1 MSKYGNSYSGNSFLE
16 WWKTHYGTDYDGKS
30 GIVKTEGMTDE
41 DVAIGKSLLNSYNEQ
56 QLLTQQYNENVA
68 TETDKYNSLIESS
81 DKAYDSQLAGA
92 QAEYDTSAKLLLDN
106 YNKNS
111 ATAKDIYDRNTA
123 ELLSNYGTA
132 QNALDKSKRQSQQN
146 ASITLDKLK
155 KYLPTQIK
163 AQGLGGLGV
172 SESSMLQAYNNYNSE
187 MGSIESGYQESKTNL
202 DTNYNSNKNA
212 YDTAYQET
220 QGSLDEMYGQ
230 SKANLDNSFNTTK
243 VNLESAKSQASDT
256 FKAQLADSLAKLKQ
270 GYDAGIFASDK
281 DANGNLLVDNVLQEY
296 AKMLSEEQ
304 GVNYATALE
313 AIRNAVY
320 TTGDEMNAFVE
331 QYRGKVND
339 QQLAALFQEGTNVAN
354 VNAENARQEGIK
366 KTEQEQA
373 LAFSSAQEAIINSGL
388 SSQEEMNTFVEQFRG
403 KVSDSQ
409 FASLQATAQAT
420 VSSNISGK
428 YTTQMGV
435 VQDGLAQMLAE
446 PSNYTTDGTKL
457 TEQGR
462 QKMLDYI
469 EQNKAS
475 IGDANYTALKTQI
488 EGMAFY
494 SNSERNSSI
503 ATAINAFTNNS
514 NFNSQLSQYYDA
526 LNILESHKGTLT
538 NEEYNSF
545 LAQINSGTRVDYNNY
560 YVQGLGSGRNN
571 DDIDITIGSTSRN
584 KNTEYDLLCG
594 DEVTND
600 SAKKLL
606 NKLTTGTE
614 SVTPSEGK
622 LCVVANRMYI
632 YTSKGWRNVKPDN
645 STSALSNAISAF
657 LTTGKSSGNTKPSEP
672 VTYPSDSEI
681 SNKAQS
687 GTLTYHDVAKYS
699 PGIRTQSEFAR
710 GNNSDKQKYGTYQNY
725 LKAMY
730 EKYKP

>member
-30 GIVKTEGMTDE
+30 GIVKTEGMTAE

-92 QAEYDTSAKLLLDN
+92 QSEYDTSAKLLLDN

-123 ELLSNYGTA
+123 ELLANYGTA
-132 QNALDKSKRQSQQN
+132 QDALDKSKRQSQQN

-155 KYLPTQIK
+155 KYLPSQIK

-202 DTNYNSNKNA
+202 DTNYNTNKNA

-243 VNLESAKSQASDT
+243 VNLESAKSKASDT

-320 TTGDEMNAFVE
+320 TTGDEMKAF
-331 QYRGKVND
+331 
-339 QQLAALFQEGTNVAN
+339 
-354 VNAENARQEGIK
+354 I
-366 KTEQEQA
+366 
-373 LAFSSAQEAIINSGL
+373 
-388 SSQEEMNTFVEQFRG
+388 EQFRG
-403 KVSDSQ
+403 KVTESQ
-409 FASLQATAQAT
+409 LNSLFQTGKGVVDTNAAKKAEQLRQEEAAKAEADRQNAYIVAQAT
-420 VSSNISGK
+420 VEELIANGD
-428 YTTQMGV
+428 YTG
-435 VQDGLAQMLAE
+435 AK
-446 PSNYTTDGTKL
+446 SY
-457 TEQGR
+457 
-462 QKMLDYI
+462 LD
-469 EQNKAS
+469 
-475 IGDANYTALKTQI
+475 
-488 EGMAFY
+488 
-494 SNSERNSSI
+494 
-503 ATAINAFTNNS
+503 
-514 NFNSQLSQYYDA
+514 
-526 LNILESHKGTLT
+526 
-538 NEEYNSF
+538 
-545 LAQINSGTRVDYNNY
+545 
-560 YVQGLGSGRNN
+560 
-571 DDIDITIGSTSRN
+571 
-584 KNTEYDLLCG
+584 
-594 DEVTND
+594 
-600 SAKKLL
+600 
-606 NKLTTGTE
+606 
-614 SVTPSEGK
+614 
-622 LCVVANRMYI
+622 
-632 YTSKGWRNVKPDN
+632 
-645 STSALSNAISAF
+645 
-657 LTTGKSSGNTKPSEP
+657 
-672 VTYPSDSEI
+672 
-681 SNKAQS
+681 SNKAILGNTYDAYITTINSKVAAQEKADAEAKQAETDKRILEGKEYVQANGS
-687 GTLTYHDVAKYS
+687 EYKIKSQLGENANEIKKNRDFTEQLNKAGFTNPYDSRIPNGTTFEIKCSDNGENTFDYKDFGLFDVTDWRSWVPGYNIYNWASEIFNWNTRCVTYYN
-699 PGIRTQSEFAR
+699 GQWYLSE
-710 GNNSDKQKYGTYQNY
+710 KQ
-725 LKAMY
+725 
-730 EKYKP
+730 

>member
-81 DKAYDSQLAGA
+81 DKVYDSQLAGA
-92 QAEYDTSAKLLLDN
+92 QSEYDTSAKLLLDN

-123 ELLSNYGTA
+123 ELLANYGTA
-132 QNALDKSKRQSQQN
+132 QDALDKSKRQSQQN

-155 KYLPTQIK
+155 KYLPSQIK

-202 DTNYNSNKNA
+202 DTNYNTNKNA

-243 VNLESAKSQASDT
+243 VNLESAKSKASDT

-320 TTGDEMNAFVE
+320 TTGDEMKAFVE

-354 VNAENARQEGIK
+354 TNAETAQREQAA
-366 KTEQEQA
+366 KTEKEQA
-373 LAFSSAQEAIINSGL
+373 SNYENALTAIGQSAYSTMD
-388 SSQEEMNTFVEQFRG
+388 EMNLFIEQFRG
-403 KVSDSQ
+403 KVTESQLNQLFIEGQAKVRSNVKSLNDSNAAGEATNIEVKFETMLGSDGKISQ
-409 FASLQATAQAT
+409 SDYEELVAMADAIGAKYGATYRTYLDSTLEGYKMYIRSASEQESADREDYLNQWKTGVDGTQVTIHSDYGGGFSLSEGMKVKIKDGDTGMSLDTFATKAEK
-420 VSSNISGK
+420 SG
-428 YTTQMGV
+428 G
-435 VQDGLAQMLAE
+435 DGL
-446 PSNYTTDGTKL
+446 
-457 TEQGR
+457 
-462 QKMLDYI
+462 
-469 EQNKAS
+469 
-475 IGDANYTALKTQI
+475 
-488 EGMAFY
+488 
-494 SNSERNSSI
+494 
-503 ATAINAFTNNS
+503 
-514 NFNSQLSQYYDA
+514 
-526 LNILESHKGTLT
+526 
-538 NEEYNSF
+538 
-545 LAQINSGTRVDYNNY
+545 NSGEA
-560 YVQGLGSGRNN
+560 GWFGSE
-571 DDIDITIGSTSRN
+571 
-584 KNTEYDLLCG
+584 KK
-594 DEVTND
+594 D
-600 SAKKLL
+600 SKAIAKLAK
-606 NKLTTGTE
+606 
-614 SVTPSEGK
+614 EGK
-622 LCVVANRMYI
+622 LANGTI
-632 YTSKGWRNVKPDN
+632 VDT
-645 STSALSNAISAF
+645 NA
-657 LTTGKSSGNTKPSEP
+657 G
-672 VTYPSDSEI
+672 
-681 SNKAQS
+681 S
-687 GTLTYHDVAKYS
+687 GTKYWVYINGYFYRVELT
-699 PGIRTQSEFAR
+699 Q
-710 GNNSDKQKYGTYQNY
+710 
-725 LKAMY
+725 
-730 EKYKP
+730 

>member
-92 QAEYDTSAKLLLDN
+92 QSEYDTSAKLLLDN

-123 ELLSNYGTA
+123 ELLANYGTA
-132 QNALDKSKRQSQQN
+132 QDALDKSKRQSQQN

-155 KYLPTQIK
+155 KYLPSQIK

-202 DTNYNSNKNA
+202 DTNYNTNKNA

-243 VNLESAKSQASDT
+243 VNLESAKSKASDT

-320 TTGDEMNAFVE
+320 TTGDEMKAF
-331 QYRGKVND
+331 
-339 QQLAALFQEGTNVAN
+339 
-354 VNAENARQEGIK
+354 I
-366 KTEQEQA
+366 
-373 LAFSSAQEAIINSGL
+373 
-388 SSQEEMNTFVEQFRG
+388 EQFRG
-403 KVSDSQ
+403 KVTESQ
-409 FASLQATAQAT
+409 LNSLFQTGKGVVDTNAAKKAEQLRQEEAAKAEADRQNAYIVAQAT
-420 VSSNISGK
+420 VEELIANGD
-428 YTTQMGV
+428 YTG
-435 VQDGLAQMLAE
+435 AK
-446 PSNYTTDGTKL
+446 SY
-457 TEQGR
+457 
-462 QKMLDYI
+462 LD
-469 EQNKAS
+469 
-475 IGDANYTALKTQI
+475 
-488 EGMAFY
+488 
-494 SNSERNSSI
+494 
-503 ATAINAFTNNS
+503 
-514 NFNSQLSQYYDA
+514 
-526 LNILESHKGTLT
+526 
-538 NEEYNSF
+538 
-545 LAQINSGTRVDYNNY
+545 
-560 YVQGLGSGRNN
+560 
-571 DDIDITIGSTSRN
+571 
-584 KNTEYDLLCG
+584 
-594 DEVTND
+594 
-600 SAKKLL
+600 
-606 NKLTTGTE
+606 
-614 SVTPSEGK
+614 
-622 LCVVANRMYI
+622 
-632 YTSKGWRNVKPDN
+632 
-645 STSALSNAISAF
+645 
-657 LTTGKSSGNTKPSEP
+657 
-672 VTYPSDSEI
+672 
-681 SNKAQS
+681 SNKAILGNTYDAYITTINSKVAAQEKADAEAKQAETDKRILEGKEYVQANGS
-687 GTLTYHDVAKYS
+687 EYKIKSQLGENANEIKKNRDFTEQLNKAGFTNPYDSRIPNGTTFEIKCSDNGENTFDYKDFGLFDVTDWRSWVPGYNIYNWASEIFNWNTRCVTYYN
-699 PGIRTQSEFAR
+699 GQWYLSE
-710 GNNSDKQKYGTYQNY
+710 KQ
-725 LKAMY
+725 
-730 EKYKP
+730 

>member
-132 QNALDKSKRQSQQN
+132 QNALDKSKHQSQQN

-243 VNLESAKSQASDT
+243 VNIESAKSQASDT

-270 GYDAGIFASDK
+270 GYDTGIFASDK

-320 TTGDEMNAFVE
+320 TTGDEMKAFVE

-354 VNAENARQEGIK
+354 TNAETAQREQAA
-366 KTEQEQA
+366 KTEKEQA
-373 LAFSSAQEAIINSGL
+373 SNYENALTAIGQSAYSTMD
-388 SSQEEMNTFVEQFRG
+388 EMNAFIEQFRG
-403 KVSDSQ
+403 KVTESQ
-409 FASLQATAQAT
+409 LNSLFQTGKGVVDTNAAKKAEQLRQEEAARQEQIRQEEAAKAEADRQNAYIVAQAT
-420 VSSNISGK
+420 VEELIADGD
-428 YTTQMGV
+428 YTG
-435 VQDGLAQMLAE
+435 AK
-446 PSNYTTDGTKL
+446 SY
-457 TEQGR
+457 
-462 QKMLDYI
+462 LD
-469 EQNKAS
+469 
-475 IGDANYTALKTQI
+475 
-488 EGMAFY
+488 
-494 SNSERNSSI
+494 
-503 ATAINAFTNNS
+503 
-514 NFNSQLSQYYDA
+514 
-526 LNILESHKGTLT
+526 
-538 NEEYNSF
+538 
-545 LAQINSGTRVDYNNY
+545 
-560 YVQGLGSGRNN
+560 
-571 DDIDITIGSTSRN
+571 
-584 KNTEYDLLCG
+584 
-594 DEVTND
+594 
-600 SAKKLL
+600 
-606 NKLTTGTE
+606 
-614 SVTPSEGK
+614 
-622 LCVVANRMYI
+622 
-632 YTSKGWRNVKPDN
+632 
-645 STSALSNAISAF
+645 
-657 LTTGKSSGNTKPSEP
+657 
-672 VTYPSDSEI
+672 
-681 SNKAQS
+681 SNKAILGNTYDAYITTINSKVAAQEKADAEAKQAETDKRILEGKEYVQANGS
-687 GTLTYHDVAKYS
+687 EYKIKSQLGENANEIKKNRDFTEQLNKAGFTNPYDSRIPNGTTFEIKCSDNGENTFDYKDFGLFDVTDWRSWVPGYNIYNWASEIFNWNTRCVTYYN
-699 PGIRTQSEFAR
+699 GQWYLSE
-710 GNNSDKQKYGTYQNY
+710 KQ
-725 LKAMY
+725 
-730 EKYKP
+730 

>member
-1 MSKYGNSYSGNSFLE
+1 MSKYGNSYSGNDFLE

-92 QAEYDTSAKLLLDN
+92 QTEYDTSAKLLLDN

-111 ATAKDIYDRNTA
+111 TTAKDIYDRNTA
-123 ELLSNYGTA
+123 ELLANYGTA
-132 QNALDKSKRQSQQN
+132 QDALDKSKRQSQQN

-155 KYLPTQIK
+155 KYLPSQIK

-202 DTNYNSNKNA
+202 DTNYNTNKNA

-354 VNAENARQEGIK
+354 TNAETAQREQAA
-366 KTEQEQA
+366 KTEKEQA
-373 LAFSSAQEAIINSGL
+373 SNYENALTAIGQSAYSTMD
-388 SSQEEMNTFVEQFRG
+388 EMNAFIEQFRG
-403 KVSDSQ
+403 KVTESQ
-409 FASLQATAQAT
+409 LNSLFQTGKGVVDTNAAKQAEQLRQEQAAKDEQDRQNAYIVAQAT
-420 VSSNISGK
+420 MEEYIADGKFDLARQYLDANKATFGDSGYQSYLGRIQSGTQTTAKNTHSSAIDTFLTTNYSSISSSKTAYDKIMSDLEAAKGDLGDAEYNALVAKMNSTSSNSCSG
-428 YTTQMGV
+428 GW
-435 VQDGLAQMLAE
+435 
-446 PSNYTTDGTKL
+446 
-457 TEQGR
+457 
-462 QKMLDYI
+462 
-469 EQNKAS
+469 
-475 IGDANYTALKTQI
+475 
-488 EGMAFY
+488 
-494 SNSERNSSI
+494 
-503 ATAINAFTNNS
+503 
-514 NFNSQLSQYYDA
+514 
-526 LNILESHKGTLT
+526 
-538 NEEYNSF
+538 
-545 LAQINSGTRVDYNNY
+545 
-560 YVQGLGSGRNN
+560 YVQGLGSGRDN
-571 DDIDITIGSTSRN
+571 DDIDITIGSTSRKGN
-584 KNTEYDLLCG
+584 GAKEYDLLCG
-594 DEVTND
+594 AEVTDNGI
-600 SAKKLL
+600 KKAL
-606 NKLTTGTE
+606 NKLATGDENTTPKAE
-614 SVTPSEGK
+614 SGWTWLHGDAADSNSTAGK
-622 LCVVANRMYI
+622 LVVYLNQMFI
-632 YTSKGWRNVKPDN
+632 YTSNGWRVVKSDN
-645 STSALSNAISAF
+645 DASQLQDAINAF
-657 LTTGKSSGNTKPSEP
+657 LGK
-672 VTYPSDSEI
+672 
-681 SNKAQS
+681 
-687 GTLTYHDVAKYS
+687 
-699 PGIRTQSEFAR
+699 
-710 GNNSDKQKYGTYQNY
+710 
-725 LKAMY
+725 
-730 EKYKP
+730 

>member
-1 MSKYGNSYSGNSFLE
+1 MSKYGNSYSGNDFLE

-123 ELLSNYGTA
+123 ELLANYGTA
-132 QNALDKSKRQSQQN
+132 QDALDKSKRQSQQN

-155 KYLPTQIK
+155 KYLPSQIK

-202 DTNYNSNKNA
+202 DTNYNTNKNA

-320 TTGDEMNAFVE
+320 TTGDEMKAFVE

-354 VNAENARQEGIK
+354 TNYETAQREQAAKTEKEQASNYENALTAIGQ
-366 KTEQEQA
+366 
-373 LAFSSAQEAIINSGL
+373 SAYSTMD
-388 SSQEEMNTFVEQFRG
+388 EMNAFIEQFRG
-403 KVSDSQ
+403 KVTESQLNSLFQTGKGVVDTNAAKQAEQLRQEQAAKDEQDRQNAYIVAQTTMEEYIADGKFDLARQYLDANKATFGDSGYQSYLGRIQSGTQTTAKNTHSSAIDTFLTTNYSSISSSKAAYDKIMSDLEAAKGDLGDTEYNALVAKMNS
-409 FASLQATAQAT
+409 T
-420 VSSNISGK
+420 SSNSCNG
-428 YTTQMGV
+428 GW
-435 VQDGLAQMLAE
+435 
-446 PSNYTTDGTKL
+446 
-457 TEQGR
+457 
-462 QKMLDYI
+462 YI
-469 EQNKAS
+469 
-475 IGDANYTALKTQI
+475 
-488 EGMAFY
+488 
-494 SNSERNSSI
+494 
-503 ATAINAFTNNS
+503 
-514 NFNSQLSQYYDA
+514 
-526 LNILESHKGTLT
+526 
-538 NEEYNSF
+538 
-545 LAQINSGTRVDYNNY
+545 
-560 YVQGLGSGRNN
+560 QGLGTGREN
-571 DDIDITIGSTSRN
+571 DDIDITIGSTSRKGN
-584 KNTEYDLLCG
+584 GAKEYDLLCG
-594 DEVTND
+594 AKVTDD
-600 SAKKLL
+600 SIVKAL
-606 NKLTTGTE
+606 NKLATGSESSTPATE
-614 SVTPSEGK
+614 GTWWTWLHGDTADSNSTAGK
-622 LCVVANRMYI
+622 LVVYLNQMFI
-632 YTSKGWRNVKPDN
+632 YTTDGWKTVKADN
-645 STSALSNAISAF
+645 DGSQLQDAINAF
-657 LTTGKSSGNTKPSEP
+657 LGK
-672 VTYPSDSEI
+672 
-681 SNKAQS
+681 
-687 GTLTYHDVAKYS
+687 
-699 PGIRTQSEFAR
+699 
-710 GNNSDKQKYGTYQNY
+710 
-725 LKAMY
+725 
-730 EKYKP
+730 